1 MINDNY
7 IINYFYTKTCLNG
20 RLLKNIP
27 IDLLNYL
34 NNRYNDSLSIKETLY
49 RIKNNIEIRPICPIC
64 GNKLIFKDKDFFSTT
79 CSKECTNKLRLIKIQ
94 QTLVNKYGVD
104 NCQKIKSVHKK
115 TKQTCLEK
123 YGVDN
128 PAKSEIIKEKVKQ
141 TCIKKYN
148 QLNGF
153 NIKKAKQTY
162 LLHYG
167 VNHNFKSKEVKE
179 KIKQTCLEKYGQEYF
194 INSNDFKLKSKET
207 YLRKYGQEYFVN
219 SKKINESKLLNNDGK
234 YYSLDK
240 YHKTCLEKYG
250 VNHWKKSE
258 YGKKIGSEIM
268 SNPIIQEKRNK
279 TLRNNNS
286 FNNSLIEKQLL
297 EYFLKNN
304 IKFITQY
311 SSDLY
316 PFKCDFYLIDYDLYI
331 EINGIW
337 THGGHPYDSNNIEDI
352 NKLNIWKNKNTKYYD
367 NAIYTWTNLDIR
379 KRNIAKKNNLNYL
392 EIFSNN
398 LNICIEKIKK
408 IIYY

>member
-148 QLNGF
+148 
-153 NIKKAKQTY
+153 
-162 LLHYG
+162 
-167 VNHNFKSKEVKE
+167 
-179 KIKQTCLEKYGQEYF
+179 
-194 INSNDFKLKSKET
+194 
-207 YLRKYGQEYFVN
+207 
-219 SKKINESKLLNNDGK
+219 
-234 YYSLDK
+234 
-240 YHKTCLEKYG
+240 
-250 VNHWKKSE
+250 
-258 YGKKIGSEIM
+258 
-268 SNPIIQEKRNK
+268 
-279 TLRNNNS
+279 
-286 FNNSLIEKQLL
+286 
-297 EYFLKNN
+297 
-304 IKFITQY
+304 
-311 SSDLY
+311 
-316 PFKCDFYLIDYDLYI
+316 
-331 EINGIW
+331 
-337 THGGHPYDSNNIEDI
+337 
-352 NKLNIWKNKNTKYYD
+352 
-367 NAIYTWTNLDIR
+367 
-379 KRNIAKKNNLNYL
+379 
-392 EIFSNN
+392 
-398 LNICIEKIKK
+398 
-408 IIYY
+408 

>member
-1 MINDNY
+1 
-7 IINYFYTKTCLNG
+7 
-20 RLLKNIP
+20 
-27 IDLLNYL
+27 
-34 NNRYNDSLSIKETLY
+34 
-49 RIKNNIEIRPICPIC
+49 
-64 GNKLIFKDKDFFSTT
+64 
-79 CSKECTNKLRLIKIQ
+79 
-94 QTLVNKYGVD
+94 
-104 NCQKIKSVHKK
+104 
-115 TKQTCLEK
+115 
-123 YGVDN
+123 
-128 PAKSEIIKEKVKQ
+128 
-141 TCIKKYN
+141 
-148 QLNGF
+148 
-153 NIKKAKQTY
+153 
-162 LLHYG
+162 
-167 VNHNFKSKEVKE
+167 
-179 KIKQTCLEKYGQEYF
+179 F